1 MDKKIYKVFDYLEW
15 RGDLDFDASPFNEVD
30 AAILCLLSY
39 LDFTGL
45 VPKEFSG
52 ETFDIKKIESL
63 YFGRALPS
71 DLRIID
77 LLRACAKTKRFS
89 KILPYGH
96 ISKLDGEEDC
106 IQQSVGEEE
115 EDILCRLAPAGGNG
129 EAGHQGYSAADIGP
143 EHPGTCLA
151 HLGVGLIDH
160 STEEEVGDAVKNL
173 GSGNQRTDNAHAQ
186 TDGIGQIDHH
196 ECGQQCVDAVAC
208 NVAGAVA
215 DLVVPF
221 QIFLFLHGNSP
232 FLFLNLITSI
242 RG

>member
-15 RGDLDFDASPFNEVD
+15 RGDLDFDASPFNEID

-89 KILPYGH
+89 KIFCNLF
-96 ISKLDGEEDC
+96 S
-106 IQQSVGEEE
+106 
-115 EDILCRLAPAGGNG
+115 IL
-129 EAGHQGYSAADIGP
+129 
-143 EHPGTCLA
+143 
-151 HLGVGLIDH
+151 
-160 STEEEVGDAVKNL
+160 
-173 GSGNQRTDNAHAQ
+173 
-186 TDGIGQIDHH
+186 
-196 ECGQQCVDAVAC
+196 
-208 NVAGAVA
+208 
-215 DLVVPF
+215 
-221 QIFLFLHGNSP
+221 
-232 FLFLNLITSI
+232 
-242 RG
+242 